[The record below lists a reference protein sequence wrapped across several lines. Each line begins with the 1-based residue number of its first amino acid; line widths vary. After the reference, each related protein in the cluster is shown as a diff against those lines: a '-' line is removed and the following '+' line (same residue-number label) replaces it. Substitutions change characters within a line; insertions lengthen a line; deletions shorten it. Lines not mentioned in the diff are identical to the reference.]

1 MTPTPR
7 ILVTGGA
14 GFVGR
19 HLLTALKADG
29 RWGEIHA
36 THRPTSGPISSID
49 GVYWHEAD
57 LLDEAVPDAL
67 IDHIKPSQIIH
78 TAWVTDHGTFWND
91 PANTRWIDASL
102 KLANAFIRKGGKRFV
117 NLGSVAEY
125 EWQNGRMI
133 EGITPEQPATP
144 YGAAK
149 LAFHRALMEQGKRG
163 NVSTATARVFFVY
176 GPFEKPERLVPT
188 ACSAIIKGQPAAFGS
203 LSQWRDFL
211 HVTDLAR
218 GIVALTGSHLEGAV
232 NIGSGGPIRL
242 SLLLDMLEKLGGRSD
257 VFQRGARKDP
267 ENDPPI
273 LFADGAKLAQT
284 GWLPLVGYEEGLASA
299 LDHWRYR
306 LT

>member
-7 ILVTGGA
+7 ILITGGT

-19 HLLTALKADG
+19 PLLTTLKADG
-29 RWGEIHA
+29 IWNEIHA
-36 THRPTSGPISSID
+36 THRQTSRPIPTMD
-49 GVYWHEAD
+49 GVHWHEAD
-57 LLDEAVPDAL
+57 LLDETVPDAL
-67 IDHIKPSQIIH
+67 IDHIQPSHVIH

-91 PANTRWIDASL
+91 PANARWLDASL

-125 EWQNGRMI
+125 EWQMGRMV
-133 EGITPEQPATP
+133 EGVTPEHPATP

-149 LAFHRALMEQGKRG
+149 LAFHRALMEQGKCG

-176 GPFEKPERLVPT
+176 GPYEKPGRLVPT
-188 ACSAIIKGQPAAFGS
+188 ACRAIINGQPEAFGS
-203 LSQWRDFL
+203 LFQWRDFL

-218 GIVALTGSHLEGAV
+218 GIVALTRSDLEGAV
-232 NIGSGGPIRL
+232 NIGSGGPVRL
-242 SLLLDMLEKLGGRSD
+242 NFLLDTLEKLSGRSD
-257 VFQRGARKDP
+257 LFQRGARKDP

-273 LFADGAKLAQT
+273 LFADVAKLAQT
-284 GWLPLVGYEEGLASA
+284 GWLPLVGYEEGLANA
-299 LDHWRYR
+299 LNYWRDQ